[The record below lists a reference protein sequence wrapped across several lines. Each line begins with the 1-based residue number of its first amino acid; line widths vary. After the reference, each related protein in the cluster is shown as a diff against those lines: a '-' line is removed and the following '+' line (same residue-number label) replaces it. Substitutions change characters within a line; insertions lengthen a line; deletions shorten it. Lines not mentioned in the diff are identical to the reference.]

1 MNLTAMVRNVAQL
14 MATRRFVHRKLAYQV
29 RGCSALSAM
38 KNNLVRLL
46 IADPIDLRRL
56 LDALIRQLSSAV
68 DAVRPNRSFPR
79 NKPGKLKP
87 GFHSAYKRAA

>member
-1 MNLTAMVRNVAQL
+1 MTPRFGVPHTAKGAVHLA
-14 MATRRFVHRKLAYQV
+14 HRKLTYQV

-46 IADPIDLRRL
+46 SAEPIDRQRL
-56 LDALIRQLSSAV
+56 LEALIRHLSSVV
-68 DAVRPNRSFPR
+68 DAVRPDCSFPP

-87 GFHSAYKRAA
+87 GFHRACARTA

>member
-1 MNLTAMVRNVAQL
+1 MVRNVAQL